1 LLCRYAKYWMATPLV
16 VIIALLPDLLNR
28 AFRRL
33 YVPEGHFAVQ
43 EFEHNS
49 RAGLHPHFS

>member
-1 LLCRYAKYWMATPLV
+1 LCRYAKYWMATPLV